1 MEVGIQ
7 IKPTTMKKII
17 ITVLLCLPLLTLQA
31 RTINAPLLTVQEY
44 SVQELAKYFAD
55 YYGADYRDFY
65 STGWCESGW
74 NPEAQGDGKRANNVL
89 QIHRPTFNQWAKEM
103 GEELDYNSTYDHI
116 KVGAWAFAQGESY
129 RRAWTAYR
137 ALENGGT
144 YSFYSKL
151 LDKHFTVHCN
161 YIVK

>member
-1 MEVGIQ
+1 MSDTPSYL
-7 IKPTTMKKII
+7 IKKLFLITALITFLVSTYIPVTHAEAPT
-17 ITVLLCLPLLTLQA
+17 
-31 RTINAPLLTVQEY
+31 RTVQEY

-89 QIHRPTFNQWAKEM
+89 QIHQPTFNQWAKEM

>member
-1 MEVGIQ
+1 
-7 IKPTTMKKII
+7 MKKII
-17 ITVLLCLPLLTLQA
+17 LTVLLCLPLLTLQA
-31 RTINAPLLTVQEY
+31 KTINAPILTVQEYSVQEY

-55 YYGADYRDFY
+55 YYGADYKEFY

-74 NPEAQGDGKRANNVL
+74 NPEAQGDEKRANNVL
-89 QIHRPTFNQWAKEM
+89 QIHEPTFNQWAKEM

-116 KVGAWAFAQGESY
+116 KVGAWAFSQGESY

-137 ALENGGT
+137 ALKNGGT

-151 LDKHFTVHCN
+151 LNKHYTVHCN